1 MTIEGRIMTTT
12 VRFAPSPTGR
22 LHVGNIRAALTN
34 FLFARKTGG
43 KFLLRLD
50 DTDTERSTEENARAI
65 LTDLAWLGL
74 THDLFDKQ
82 SARTASYEAAAEK
95 LRAQGRLY
103 PCYETSDELDR
114 RRKRQLAQHKPP
126 IYDRA
131 ALNLTPEQRAGFEAQ
146 GRKPHWR
153 FKLSGKSV
161 EFNDVIRGP
170 VHIETASLS
179 DPVLIRED
187 GRFLYTLP
195 SVVDDIDFKISH
207 IIRGEDHVTNT
218 GVQVEIFDALGA
230 PIPVFAHFSMLIG
243 AGGEALSKRLGSL
256 SIEGLRDDGIEPQAI
271 NSLLAKL
278 GTSDPVAARATLD
291 DLVADFD
298 LTKFSRAPAHFD
310 PNDLKT
316 LNHKLLHSMSFDA
329 VSADLARL
337 GVGGGAAFWDAVR
350 DNIQVL
356 NEARGWWRVVEG
368 PIEPVIEDAGL
379 TEGARALLPNA
390 PFTDATWGEWTAA
403 VSAKTGAKGKAL
415 FRPLRMALTG
425 QPHGPE
431 MKKLLPLIGPER
443 AAKRLAG
450 QAA

>member
-1 MTIEGRIMTTT
+1 MAIV

-34 FLFARKTGG
+34 YLFARKTGG

-65 LTDLAWLGL
+65 LADLAWLGL
-74 THDLFDKQ
+74 KHDLFDKQ

-95 LRAQGRLY
+95 LRALGRLY

-126 IYDRA
+126 VYDRA
-131 ALNLTPEQRAGFEAQ
+131 ALNLTPEQRADFEAN

-170 VHIETASLS
+170 VHIDTASLS

-218 GVQVEIFDALGA
+218 GVQVEIFEALGA
-230 PIPVFAHFSMLIG
+230 AIPIFAHFSMLIG

-316 LNHKLLHSMSFDA
+316 LNHKLLHGMSFDA
-329 VSADLARL
+329 VSSDLARL

-356 NEARGWWRVVEG
+356 NEARSWWRVVEG
-368 PIEPVIEDAGL
+368 PIEPVIEDAAL
-379 TEGARALLPNA
+379 AAGARALLPNA
-390 PFTDATWGEWTAA
+390 PFTDATWGEWTTA
-403 VSAKTGAKGKAL
+403 VSAQTGAKGKAL

>member
-1 MTIEGRIMTTT
+1 MTTV
-12 VRFAPSPTGR
+12 VRFAPSPTGK

-34 FLFARKTGG
+34 YLFAHKTGG

-50 DTDTERSTEENARAI
+50 DTDTERSTDENAQGIHA
-65 LTDLAWLGL
+65 DLAWLGL
-74 THDLFDKQ
+74 KHDLFAKQ
-82 SARTASYEAAAEK
+82 SARAAEHSAAADK
-95 LRAQGRLY
+95 LRAAGRLY
-103 PCYETSDELDR
+103 PCYETADELDR

-126 IYDRA
+126 VYDRA
-131 ALNLTPEQRAGFEAQ
+131 ALNLTAEQRTELEAK

-153 FKLSGKSV
+153 FKLSGKNV
-161 EFNDVIRGP
+161 EFNDLIRGP

-195 SVVDDIDFKISH
+195 SVVDDIDFKVTH

-218 GVQVEIFDALGA
+218 GVQVEIFEALGA
-230 PIPVFAHFSMLIG
+230 AVPAFAHFSMLIG

-256 SIEGLRDDGIEPQAI
+256 AIEGLREEGIEPQAI

-278 GTSDPVAARATLD
+278 GTSDPVVVRATLD
-291 DLVADFD
+291 ELVADFD

-316 LNHKLLHSMSFDA
+316 LNHKLLHGMSYDMVA
-329 VSADLARL
+329 ADLERL
-337 GVGGGAAFWDAVR
+337 GVGGGAPFWDAVR
-350 DNIQVL
+350 DNIQLL
-356 NEARGWWRVVEG
+356 NEARAWWHVVKG
-368 PIEPVIEDAGL
+368 PLEPVIEDAAVADA
-379 TEGARALLPNA
+379 ARALLPEG
-390 PFTDATWGEWTAA
+390 PFTDVTWTEWTAA

-415 FRPLRMALTG
+415 FRPLRLALTG

-431 MKKLLPLIGPER
+431 MRKLLPLIGPER

>member
-1 MTIEGRIMTTT
+1 MTTV
-12 VRFAPSPTGR
+12 VRFAPSPTGK

-34 FLFARKTGG
+34 YLFARKTGG

-50 DTDTERSTEENARAI
+50 DTDVERSTEANAQGIYA
-65 LTDLAWLGL
+65 DLGWLGL
-74 THDLFDKQ
+74 KHDLFAKQ
-82 SARTASYEAAAEK
+82 SERAAEHEAAAAK
-95 LRAQGRLY
+95 LRAMGRLY
-103 PCYETSDELDR
+103 PCYETADELDR

-126 IYDRA
+126 VYDRA
-131 ALNLTPEQRAGFEAQ
+131 ALKLTDEQKAAFEAE

-161 EFNDVIRGP
+161 AFNDIIRGA

-195 SVVDDIDFKISH
+195 SVVDDIDFKITH
-207 IIRGEDHVTNT
+207 VIRGEDHVTNT
-218 GVQVEIFDALGA
+218 GVQIEIFEALGA
-230 PIPVFAHFSMLIG
+230 PVPAFAHFSMLVG

-256 SIEGLRDDGIEPQAI
+256 AIEGLREDGIEPQAI

-278 GTSDPVAARATLD
+278 GTSDPVVVRATLD
-291 DLVADFD
+291 ELVADFD
-298 LTKFSRAPAHFD
+298 LAKFSRAPAHFD
-310 PNDLKT
+310 PADLKT
-316 LNHKLLHSMSFDA
+316 LNHKLLHGMPFDA
-329 VSADLARL
+329 VAGDLQKL

-350 DNIQVL
+350 DNIEL
-356 NEARGWWRVVEG
+356 LKDARGWWHVVEG
-368 PIEPVIEDAGL
+368 PLEPVIEDA
-379 TEGARALLPNA
+379 TVVAVARELLPA
-390 PFTDATWGEWTAA
+390 GPYTDSTWNEWTAA

-415 FRPLRMALTG
+415 FRPLRLALTG

-431 MKKLLPLIGPER
+431 MRKLLPLIGPER

>member
-1 MTIEGRIMTTT
+1 MTT
-12 VRFAPSPTGR
+12 VRFAPSPTGK

-34 FLFARKTGG
+34 YLFARKTGG

-65 LTDLAWLGL
+65 EADLAWLGL
-74 THDLFDKQ
+74 KHDLFDKQ
-82 SARTASYEAAAEK
+82 SARTAAYEAAADK
-95 LRAQGRLY
+95 LRAAGRLY
-103 PCYETSDELDR
+103 PCYETADELDR

-126 IYDRA
+126 VYDRA
-131 ALNLTPEQRAGFEAQ
+131 ALNLTPEQRTDFEAK

-170 VHIETASLS
+170 VHIETSSLS

-195 SVVDDIDFKISH
+195 SVVDDIDFKITH

-218 GVQVEIFDALGA
+218 GVQVEIFEALGA
-230 PIPVFAHFSMLIG
+230 PIPVFAHFSMLVG

-256 SIEGLRDDGIEPQAI
+256 SIEGLREEGIEPQAI

-278 GTSDPVAARATLD
+278 GTSDPVTARATLD
-291 DLVADFD
+291 ELVADFD
-298 LTKFSRAPAHFD
+298 LKKFSRAPAHFD

-329 VSADLARL
+329 VASDLTRL
-337 GVGGGAAFWDAVR
+337 GIGGGAPFWEAVR

-356 NEARGWWRVVEG
+356 SEARGWWRVVEG
-368 PIEPVIEDAGL
+368 PIEPVIEDAAL
-379 TEGARALLPNA
+379 AEGARALLPNA
-390 PFTDATWGEWTAA
+390 PFTDATWGEWTSA

-443 AAKRLAG
+443 AAKRLSG